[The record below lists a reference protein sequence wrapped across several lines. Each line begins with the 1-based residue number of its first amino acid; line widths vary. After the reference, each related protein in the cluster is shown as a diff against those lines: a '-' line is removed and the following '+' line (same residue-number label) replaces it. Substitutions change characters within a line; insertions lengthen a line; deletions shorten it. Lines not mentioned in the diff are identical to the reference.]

1 MPKSASIAPAAQRVR
16 PILRWPGGK
25 ARLLKHLL
33 PRVPANAECY
43 CEVFAG
49 SAALLLSK
57 ERHPVE
63 VVNDLNGELVALMRN
78 AHFHLPAL
86 MEEMSWFIASRK
98 DFFDLAAQPGLTEIQ
113 RAARFLL
120 RNRVSFGGGMK
131 SFGVAK
137 RKGGGVGFDRDAVGD
152 ALEGVRKR
160 LNKVVVENLPYER
173 CLANYDAPTSFF
185 FLDPPYVG
193 DATGAYEGWTQAD
206 MLQLRSRLDRLQGR
220 WLLTVND
227 SPANRALF
235 KDCNATPVVTV
246 NRLAN
251 NRTNPGSTFG
261 ELIISRN

>member
-1 MPKSASIAPAAQRVR
+1 MSTPIRPAEHKVR
-16 PILRWPGGK
+16 PLLRWPGGK

-33 PRVPANAECY
+33 PRVPADAECY

-57 ERHPVE
+57 ERHPTE
-63 VVNDLNGELVALMRN
+63 VVNDLNGEIVALMRN

-98 DFFDLAAQPGLTEIQ
+98 DFIDYGKQPGLTEIQ

-137 RKGGGVGFDRDAVGD
+137 RAGGGVGFDRDGVGS

-193 DATGAYEGWTQAD
+193 DSTGAYEGWKQEEMT
-206 MLQLRSRLDRLQGR
+206 QLRCRLDRLQGR

-227 SPANRALF
+227 SPANRSLF
-235 KDCNATPVVTV
+235 KDCAVTPVTTG

-251 NRTNPGSTFG
+251 NRTHSKSTFG
-261 ELIISRN
+261 ELIITPN